1 MPLRMRL
8 RQYEAPCFD
17 LTGQRFGLLTAVKKV
32 GKSVGCNGVQWLCK
46 CQCGG
51 SKVVGSVLLR
61 RGKNFIVR
69 MPETRAEAAS
79 MDRGKAFG
87 DEMKRKPPSHGLFA
101 ASLALIL
108 ASIRLQLGRVLII
121 RDW

>member
-1 MPLRMRL
+1 MLRPYGAEVRASDCGQEGRQIGWMQRRSMALQVPMR
-8 RQYEAPCFD
+8 RVEGCRIRPVEA
-17 LTGQRFGLLTAVKKV
+17 GE
-32 GKSVGCNGVQWLCK
+32 
-46 CQCGG
+46 
-51 SKVVGSVLLR
+51 
-61 RGKNFIVR
+61 NFIVR

-108 ASIRLQLGRVLII
+108 ASIRLQLGRMLIN
-121 RDW
+121 RNW

>member
-61 RGKNFIVR
+61 RGKTSSCGCLKRGPRPQAWI
-69 MPETRAEAAS
+69 EA
-79 MDRGKAFG
+79 
-87 DEMKRKPPSHGLFA
+87 KRSGM
-101 ASLALIL
+101 
-108 ASIRLQLGRVLII
+108 R
-121 RDW
+121 